1 MTHSRSSVPA
11 PPGAGCALVNGAAT
25 CRCAQDTR
33 YLTDEQILDR
43 ASDMFGWQQLADPA
57 GRAAAQRGL
66 DELLAQA
73 RAHRSAALVADLLG
87 IGTAV
92 RVYGGRRAEA
102 AEIEAL
108 LAEFSERAERA
119 DDSRMLG
126 EAATLRAQYYA
137 VHSKGES
144 ALATAAEALAILTD
158 RVELVP
164 GERRAG
170 RAHSL
175 SRSLDGLVL
184 VLLTLGAHEIA
195 DEVSQRAIAMSTSSG
210 SAMER
215 LIHQLNRVR
224 LQLSWALRLE
234 RGGRE
239 AAATG
244 RLVGAVQA
252 ARDAARLWAPAFERS
267 WTDGPPAAQVCPII
281 AAAYALHRPGPGHL
295 DTLDRMARTA
305 LYADDRIL
313 LSIATARC
321 LLADDRPAD
330 AAAALGPLRD
340 ELGDGNSEAVLALA
354 LHREA
359 ALVDAA
365 RQRGADPAAT
375 GPGTGAALGR
385 YAAALESE
393 LWALH
398 EAGISALRSHCE
410 NHRLSRAHGAL
421 TREHGA
427 VTAQLLEDPL
437 TGLPNRRALDLRLVE
452 ATGEA
457 NQPCA
462 VALVDLD
469 RFKDVNDGRSHAVGD
484 VVLREIAATLRHT
497 LRADDV
503 VARYGGDE
511 FVVIMPLTP
520 LPDAVAALNR
530 ATRAIAELPREVA
543 SGVTMSVGVVAAG
556 PDAEPAT
563 TLAAADAAMY
573 RAKHGGGNQVIS
585 APVPGPQP
593 HRLVGMD
600 IGVDGVP
607 AQRSA
612 DSIWAVRARARSAPA
627 DPGPDAIR
635 PAGSC

>member
-1 MTHSRSSVPA
+1 MVTHSRSPVRTVA
-11 PPGAGCALVNGAAT
+11 DDGCALLSGAAA
-25 CRCAQDTR
+25 CRCTR
-33 YLTDEQILDR
+33 DARFLSDEQVLDR
-43 ASDMFGWQQLADPA
+43 AGDMAGWQQLADPA
-57 GRAAAQRGL
+57 GRAAAVAGL
-66 DELLAQA
+66 DELLAYA
-73 RAHRSAALVADLLG
+73 RTQRSAALVAELLG
-87 IGTAV
+87 IGIAV
-92 RVYGGRRAEA
+92 RVYGGRRADAGEVA
-102 AEIEAL
+102 AM
-108 LAEFSERAERA
+108 LAEFCERAERA

-126 EAATLRAQYYA
+126 EAATLRAQHNA
-137 VHSKGES
+137 VFSKGES
-144 ALATAAEALAILTD
+144 ALVTAAKALAILTESAEQD
-158 RVELVP
+158 P
-164 GERRAG
+164 AERGAG
-170 RAHSL
+170 WARSL

-184 VLLTLGAHEIA
+184 VLLTLGAQEIA
-195 DEVSQRAIAMSTSSG
+195 DEVSQRAIAISTRSG
-210 SAMER
+210 SAMDR

-252 ARDAARLWAPAFERS
+252 ARDASRLWAPAFARS
-267 WTDGPPAAQVCPII
+267 WTDGPPAAQVCPVI
-281 AAAYALHRPGPGHL
+281 AAAYALHRPGPAHL
-295 DTLDRMARTA
+295 DTLRQLSRTA
-305 LYADDRIL
+305 LFADDRIL
-313 LSIATARC
+313 LSIATGRC
-321 LLADDRPAD
+321 LLADNRPVD
-330 AAAALGPLRD
+330 AAAALEPLRD
-340 ELGDGNSEAVLALA
+340 EFGNGGSEVVLALA
-354 LHREA
+354 LHREIA
-359 ALVDAA
+359 SVDAA
-365 RQRGADPAAT
+365 RPGVGAPAAR
-375 GPGTGAALGR
+375 GGALGR
-385 YAAALESE
+385 YAAALEGE

-410 NHRLSRAHGAL
+410 NHRLTRAHGAL

-484 VVLREIAATLRHT
+484 VVLREIAATLRQT

-511 FVVIMPLTP
+511 FVVIMPSTP

-530 ATRAIAELPREVA
+530 ATRAIAEMPREVA

-556 PDAEPAT
+556 PDAEPAS

-573 RAKHGGGNQVIS
+573 RAKHGGGNQVVSAS
-585 APVPGPQP
+585 APRPAG
-593 HRLVGMD
+593 HRL
-600 IGVDGVP
+600 IGLEELP
-607 AQRSA
+607 LQRSA
-612 DSIWAVRARARSAPA
+612 GPPLDRPGPEIRAVRAPTRGGPT
-627 DPGPDAIR
+627 DPDAIR